1 VCGRTQNTDRRRPLR
16 RRREREGGREGRS
29 PLSHTHS
36 HGRARRNIRLR
47 PVSRRVTQ
55 CARADEGVVQEEV
68 AVVAAA
74 TAAGEGGGA
83 RVAGGDQGYGRRC
96 GCSGGGRGEDDGGRR
111 ARERR
116 EQGAGHRGARQCGHD
131 YRWPN
136 GPARSDPARPAR
148 PGYEACRAQMG
159 RRAAAAAQARLV
171 SLLVVSGRPD
181 GTMAHLSI
189 L

>member
-1 VCGRTQNTDRRRPLR
+1 MQAATGMNRRRPLR
-16 RRREREGGREGRS
+16 GRREREREEGRDAL
-29 PLSHTHS
+29 LSHTL

-131 YRWPN
+131 
-136 GPARSDPARPAR
+136 PA
-148 PGYEACRAQMG
+148 
-159 RRAAAAAQARLV
+159 
-171 SLLVVSGRPD
+171 
-181 GTMAHLSI
+181 
-189 L
+189 

>member
-1 VCGRTQNTDRRRPLR
+1 MQAATGMNRRRPLR
-16 RRREREGGREGRS
+16 GRREREREEGRDAL
-29 PLSHTHS
+29 LSHTL

-74 TAAGEGGGA
+74 TAAGGGGA

-131 YRWPN
+131 
-136 GPARSDPARPAR
+136 PA
-148 PGYEACRAQMG
+148 
-159 RRAAAAAQARLV
+159 
-171 SLLVVSGRPD
+171 
-181 GTMAHLSI
+181 
-189 L
+189 